1 LVNGIGVLI
10 HHAGEAA
17 WFCPTAFIFGERA
30 GIMVNR
36 PFAHPYFSLP
46 PQFLA

>member
-10 HHAGEAA
+10 HRASEPAR
-17 WFCPTAFIFGERA
+17 FCPTAFIFGERK

-46 PQFLA
+46 PQFPA

>member
-10 HHAGEAA
+10 HHADHATR
-17 WFCPTAFIFGERA
+17 FCPTAFIFGERA
-30 GIMVNR
+30 SDMVNR
-36 PFAHPYFSLP
+36 CFAHPYFSPL